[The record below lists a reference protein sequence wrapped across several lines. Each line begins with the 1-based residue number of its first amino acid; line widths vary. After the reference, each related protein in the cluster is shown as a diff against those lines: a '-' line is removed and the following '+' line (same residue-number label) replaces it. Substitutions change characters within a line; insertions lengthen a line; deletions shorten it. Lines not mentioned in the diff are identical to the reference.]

1 MPAQDYADEMRRLS
15 ANLDSA
21 LSLLED
27 QARKLADAEA
37 EYRKLKAKCWVQ
49 APEGTVPERQ
59 AWVDAECADARHAR
73 DVAEG
78 LRQAALESVRSRR
91 TQISAIQS
99 LLAGDREEAAFTR
112 TGEAA

>member
-15 ANLDSA
+15 ANLDAA
-21 LSLLED
+21 LGLLET

-37 EYRKLKAKCWVQ
+37 EYRKLKAKCWLQ

-78 LRQAALESVRSRR
+78 LRQAALESIRARR
-91 TQISAIQS
+91 VQVSALQS
-99 LLAGDREEAAFTR
+99 LMAGDRAEAELTR
-112 TGEAA
+112 TEPQ